1 LVSNVIHAL
10 LVTSDPR
17 LVMNFT
23 KISKELSID
32 TQTIAN
38 SSDVPEEL
46 RRTKYEA
53 VLFDFDTAP
62 ATLPMVNKIREN
74 PSNQRAV
81 IFAVASDLTRRRQAL
96 QQGTT
101 FLLERPFEIEEI
113 RRLLYTAYELMAR
126 ERRRYFRCAANL
138 PVLIIKINSGTDLRC
153 RTINVSSNGMAL
165 TTASSLNLGEEIQ
178 IVFSLPRVERRA
190 RARGIVVWDDKHG
203 KTDVSFQCADSRD
216 QRELNLWLDAQFRG
230 SAPHA
235 SL

>member
-1 LVSNVIHAL
+1 MVSNVIHAL
-10 LVTSDPR
+10 LVTSDPW

-23 KISKELSID
+23 KISRELSID

-46 RRTKYEA
+46 RRTKYQA

-62 ATLPMVNKIREN
+62 ATLPMVNKIRES

-101 FLLERPFEIEEI
+101 FLLERPFEVEEI
-113 RRLLYTAYELMAR
+113 RRVLYTAYELMAR
-126 ERRRYFRCAANL
+126 ERRRYFRCAVNL
-138 PVLIIKINSGTDLRC
+138 PVLLIKINSGTDLRC

-165 TTASSLNLGEEIQ
+165 TTPSSLNLGEEIQ
-178 IVFSLPRVERRA
+178 IVFSLPRAECRV

-203 KTDVSFQCADSRD
+203 KTGVSFRCADSRD